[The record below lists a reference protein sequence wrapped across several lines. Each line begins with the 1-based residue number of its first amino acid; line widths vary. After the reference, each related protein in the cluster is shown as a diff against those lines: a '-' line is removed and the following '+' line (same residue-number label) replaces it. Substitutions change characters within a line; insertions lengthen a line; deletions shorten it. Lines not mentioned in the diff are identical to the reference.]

1 VKLASIEKFVT
12 EAHPPFSPDTVI
24 EERDPYQNDMSLER
38 ILREAAEGL
47 DGVLGVS
54 VKHLGTRAAASIN
67 GGELFPTA
75 SVFKLPVIVEFY
87 RQVEA
92 GGIGLDDKFILRE
105 RDKVPGSGILKEL
118 SEGLELSLRDLLEL
132 MMILSDNTAT
142 DIVTE
147 RVGKE
152 NVNATLRE
160 LGLTRTAVVH
170 DCRDILFDL
179 IGLDGLQDEE
189 KTLEL
194 FRAEARRERMG
205 GTWSL
210 GVDGNNVTTPEEML
224 RLLELIVEGKAAG
237 RESCDAILET
247 MGRCQ
252 TGEYRIAKYLP
263 RREIEFAHKTGSI
276 PGIRNDVGV
285 VTIRGTGERYLI
297 SCFTKAASDVYAAEE
312 AIALASRSVYEL
324 FTG

>member
-1 VKLASIEKFVT
+1 VKLASIERFVT
-12 EAHPPFSPDTVI
+12 EVHRPCDLDTVK
-24 EERDPYQNDMSLER
+24 EEREPYQLDMSLGN
-38 ILREAAEGL
+38 ILREAAEGF

-54 VKHLGTRAAASIN
+54 VKHLGTGAAASIN
-67 GGELFPTA
+67 GDELFPTA
-75 SVFKLPVIVEFY
+75 SVFKVPVIVEFY
-87 RQVEA
+87 RRVEA
-92 GGIGLDDKFILRE
+92 GGMDLDDRVVLRE
-105 RDKVPGSGILKEL
+105 GDKVPGSGILKEL
-118 SEGLELSLRDLLEL
+118 SEGLELTLRDLVEL
-132 MMILSDNTAT
+132 MMILSDNTAS

-147 RVGKE
+147 RVGAD

-179 IGLDGLQDEE
+179 IGLDGLPDEE

-194 FRAEARRERMG
+194 FRAEARRERIG

-210 GVDGNNVTTPEEML
+210 GVEGNNVTTPEEML
-224 RLLELIVEGKAAG
+224 HLLELIVEGKAAS

-247 MGRCQ
+247 MRRCQ
-252 TGEYRIAKYLP
+252 TGEHRIAKYLP
-263 RREIEFAHKTGSI
+263 KREIDFAHKTGSI
-276 PGIRNDVGV
+276 PGIRNDVAA

-312 AIALASRSVYEL
+312 AIARASRRVYEL

>member
-12 EAHPPFSPDTVI
+12 ETHSPFSPDTVI
-24 EERDPYQNDMSLER
+24 EERDHYQTDMSLER
-38 ILREAAEGL
+38 ILRDAVEGF

-54 VKHLGTRAAASIN
+54 VKHLGSGAAASIN
-67 GGELFPTA
+67 SDELFPTA

-92 GGIGLDDKFILRE
+92 GGMGLDDRLVLRE

-118 SEGLELSLRDLLEL
+118 SEGLELSLRDLVEL
-132 MMILSDNTAT
+132 MMVLSDNTAT

-147 RVGKE
+147 RVGME

-160 LGLTRTAVVH
+160 LGMTRTVVVH

-179 IGLDGLQDEE
+179 IGLDDLQDEE

-194 FRAEARRERMG
+194 FRAEARRERIG

-210 GVDGNNVTTPEEML
+210 GVEGNNVTTPEEML
-224 RLLELIVEGKAAG
+224 YLLELIVKGKAVG
-237 RESCDAILET
+237 RVSCDTILET
-247 MGRCQ
+247 MSRCQ

-263 RREIEFAHKTGSI
+263 RGEIEFAHKTGSI
-276 PGIRNDVGV
+276 SGIRNDVGV
-285 VTIRGTGERYLI
+285 VTIRRTGERYLI
-297 SCFTKAASDVYAAEE
+297 SCFTKAASDIYAAEE
-312 AIALASRSVYEL
+312 AIAVASRRVYKL